1 MWPRLVRTAPMAE
14 DPNWPRASSWIQ
26 ACTEEH
32 AWPRSRS
39 PRPVQM
45 ALLGVPSRATS
56 ISPSRA
62 DTTPAA
68 IRAALARY
76 STYVASAD
84 VDLAEL
90 MLVDLGDQA
99 DPDTPA
105 GERDTT
111 DAVRLFP
118 RAPVL
123 ALGGD
128 NSITFAVAHGAC
140 ADGLITLDAHHDLRD
155 GRSNGSPVR
164 RLVEAG
170 LDGRRVVQIGISDF
184 ANSAFYAARARELGI
199 TVISR
204 EELERRPIADAMTEA
219 LEIAGSGPTA
229 RVHVDLDVDVCDRA
243 VAPACPASLPG
254 GISARDLRT
263 AARAAGT
270 DPRVV
275 SLDITEVDAEADAPD
290 GRTVRLAA
298 LCVLEIATG
307 VLLRSSRQ
315 AM

>member
-1 MWPRLVRTAPMAE
+1 MAD
-14 DPNWPRASSWIQ
+14 DPNWPRASSWIR
-26 ACTEEH
+26 ACTDEH
-32 AWPRSRS
+32 AWPAARR

-45 ALLGVPSRATS
+45 ALIGVPAHATS
-56 ISPSRA
+56 ISPTRA
-62 DTTPAA
+62 DTTPGA

-76 STYVASAD
+76 STFVASAD
-84 VDLAEL
+84 LDLTEL
-90 MLVDLGDQA
+90 MLVDLGDQS
-99 DPDTPA
+99 DPDTPD
-105 GERDTT
+105 GERATIE
-111 DAVRLFP
+111 AVRLFP

-170 LDGRRVVQIGISDF
+170 IEGQRVVQIGISDF
-184 ANSAFYAARARELGI
+184 ANSQVYAARARELGI
-199 TVISR
+199 TVITR
-204 EELERRPIADAMTEA
+204 AELERRPMADAMAEA
-219 LEIAGSGPTA
+219 LEIAGGGPAA
-229 RVHVDLDVDVCDRA
+229 RVHVDLDVDVCDRS

-254 GISARDLRT
+254 GIGARELLT
-263 AARAAGT
+263 AARAAGA

-275 SLDITEVDAEADAPD
+275 SMDIAEVDASADAPD

-307 VLLRSSRQ
+307 VLVRGQ
-315 AM
+315 P

>member
-1 MWPRLVRTAPMAE
+1 MAE
-14 DPNWPRASSWIQ
+14 DPNWPRASGWIQ

-32 AWPRSRS
+32 RWPSSRS
-39 PRPVQM
+39 PRPVEM
-45 ALLGVPSRATS
+45 ALLAVPAHRTS
-56 ISPSRA
+56 ISPTGA

-84 VDLAEL
+84 VDLTEL
-90 MLVDLGDQA
+90 MLVDLGDQS

-105 GERDTT
+105 GERDTI

-184 ANSAFYAARARELGI
+184 ANSAAYAARARDLGI

-204 EELERRPIADAMTEA
+204 GELERRPIADAMAEA
-219 LEIAGSGPTA
+219 LEVAGDGPTG
-229 RVHVDLDVDVCDRA
+229 RVHVDLDIDVCDRSI
-243 VAPACPASLPG
+243 APACPASLPG
-254 GISARDLRT
+254 GISARELLT
-263 AARAAGT
+263 AARAAGR

-275 SLDITEVDAEADAPD
+275 SLDITEVDASADTPD

-307 VLLRSSRQ
+307 VLLRRRG
-315 AM
+315 

>member
-1 MWPRLVRTAPMAE
+1 MGD
-14 DPNWPRASSWIQ
+14 DPNWPRASTWIQ
-26 ACTEEH
+26 ACTDEH
-32 AWPRSRS
+32 AWSSDRS

-45 ALLGVPSRATS
+45 ALIGVPAHATS
-56 ISPSRA
+56 ISPTRA

-68 IRAALARY
+68 VRGALARY
-76 STYVASAD
+76 STHVASAD
-84 VDLAEL
+84 LDLAEL
-90 MLVDLGDQA
+90 MLVDLGDQS
-99 DPDTPA
+99 DPDTA
-105 GERDTT
+105 DGERATIE
-111 DAVRLFP
+111 AVRLFP
-118 RAPVL
+118 RVPVL

-128 NSITFAVAHGAC
+128 NSITFAVGHGAC

-170 LDGRRVVQIGISDF
+170 LDGRRIVQIGISDF

-204 EELERRPIADAMTEA
+204 EELERRPMGDAMAEA
-219 LEIAGSGPTA
+219 LEIAGSGPTG
-229 RVHVDLDVDVCDRA
+229 RIHVDLDVDVCDRA

-254 GISARDLRT
+254 GIGARELRT
-263 AARAAGT
+263 AARAAGA

-275 SLDITEVDAEADAPD
+275 SLDIAEVDASADAPD

-307 VLLRSSRQ
+307 VLLRAGNRGW
-315 AM
+315 

>member
-1 MWPRLVRTAPMAE
+1 MTE
-14 DPNWPRASSWIQ
+14 DPHWPSASAWIR

-32 AWPRSRS
+32 TWPRDRS
-39 PRPVQM
+39 PRPVGM
-45 ALLGVPSRATS
+45 ALLGVPAHATS
-56 ISPSRA
+56 LSRTHA

-68 IRAALARY
+68 IRTALARY
-76 STYVASAD
+76 STYVASAG
-84 VDLAEL
+84 VDLADL
-90 MLVDLGDQA
+90 MLVDLGDQS

-105 GERDTT
+105 GERDTIDT
-111 DAVRLFP
+111 VRLFP

-128 NSITFAVAHGAC
+128 NSISFAVAHGAC
-140 ADGLITLDAHHDLRD
+140 ADGLITLDAHHDVRD

-164 RLVEAG
+164 RLVESG

-184 ANSAFYAARARELGI
+184 ANSPRYAARAREFGI
-199 TVISR
+199 TVITR
-204 EELERRPIADAMTEA
+204 GALERRPIADAMAEA
-219 LEIAGSGPTA
+219 LDIAGGGPTSPA
-229 RVHVDLDVDVCDRA
+229 RVHVDLDIDVCDRS

-254 GISARDLRT
+254 GISARELLT

-275 SLDITEVDAEADAPD
+275 SLDITEVDASADTPD

-307 VLLRSSRQ
+307 VLLRTR
-315 AM
+315 A